1 MTREE
6 ASNQIN
12 DMKTELAEYLLKKDI
27 EALDMSVSALTE
39 ELSEDGTLTVHVSDG
54 SKVKRVFVMGDNIF
68 GGLYYPD
75 SAKTDT
81 AKPEEGAELIDRRQ
95 IKWYGCDHEGHIKG
109 INCDTADCSKC
120 FFATVEHDEVMSLP
134 VYRIP
139 DSAENKGEWIP
150 VTERLP
156 EEKQA
161 VLVWCP
167 EYKNIYCAYC
177 ANGNWWIFGAFSQI
191 IPNAVIAWQPLPEPY
206 NAESKDPN
214 DLTHIFDGV
223 TEIPKDAFKGWY
235 TEELLEQIRAESE
248 DEK

>member
-1 MTREE
+1 MAKMTREE
-6 ASNQIN
+6 AIAFFE
-12 DMKTELAEYLLKKDI
+12 DMNECTYGNL
-27 EALDMSVSALTE
+27 EAVDMAISALSE

-139 DSAENKGEWIP
+139 DSAEDNTMEWIEHKSKKGTTLA
-150 VTERLP
+150 VTCSKCLKP
-156 EEKQA
+156 TKQGIKYPFCPHCGRKA
-161 VLVWCP
+161 V
-167 EYKNIYCAYC
+167 
-177 ANGNWWIFGAFSQI
+177 
-191 IPNAVIAWQPLPEPY
+191 
-206 NAESKDPN
+206 
-214 DLTHIFDGV
+214 
-223 TEIPKDAFKGWY
+223 
-235 TEELLEQIRAESE
+235 SE
-248 DEK
+248 